1 MTTTRGRST
10 SVYDQATARLERDDA
25 RRKTAQD
32 EAKASR
38 KKLERWI
45 GAGVAALLVV
55 IVGIALAVE
64 SCKGS
69 GGGGVAGAQASGEPT
84 PDQIRQE
91 MQSKTVTIAS
101 PTDDRIVFG
110 NRLPFPIPSIAGELE
125 QDGGGL
131 VRGNV
136 KYPRATAGGSNFEFL
151 ANEDGMV
158 WAVLKVDP
166 SNKKSL
172 LGRSVATAQRVLPP
186 QLLLGDSG
194 FVYAQGLV
202 YEDSNQRLFIL
213 DPDIPIRGISLAPEM
228 IPTRTDQRLY
238 LLFKVPKG
246 ATINSF
252 WLGARSKIVE
262 WQPPVTAP
270 Q

>member
-1 MTTTRGRST
+1 MRST
-10 SVYDQATARLERDDA
+10 SVYDQAKARLERDDA
-25 RRKTAQD
+25 RRQTAQD

-38 KKLERWI
+38 KKMERWI
-45 GAGVAALLVV
+45 GAGVGALLVV
-55 IVGIALAVE
+55 IVGVALAVE
-64 SCKGS
+64 SCKSS
-69 GGGGVAGAQASGEPT
+69 GTGAGTGAGAQASGEPT

-91 MQSKTVTIAS
+91 MQSKTVVIAT
-101 PTDDRIVFG
+101 PEDDRITFG
-110 NRLPFPIPSIAGELE
+110 NRLPFAVPSIAGDLE

-131 VRGNV
+131 IRGNV
-136 KYPRATAGGSNFEFL
+136 KYQRSTAGGSSIEFL

-158 WAVLKVDP
+158 WALLKVDP

-194 FVYAQGLV
+194 FVYAQGLA
-202 YEDSNQRLFIL
+202 YEDSTQRVVIL
-213 DPDIPIRGISLAPEM
+213 DPDIPIRGISQAPEL